1 MALRTFGATYGRDA
15 RHAGARRGRGEATL
29 AQMTRRPL
37 PLARTAC
44 ALAIVAGLWSPGTP
58 AAEPPRPPC
67 AGVAT
72 PRPAFPSPEA
82 PPAIMAW
89 SGPGAAADIGE
100 PDCTGWDDLGG
111 SRLVVALAGTF
122 RFDGP
127 LDGLLERLGRVG
139 RATGVRYWSVSDKAW
154 RPLVLD
160 ASALASA
167 DPRDRR
173 EDFRVDELR
182 AGGTL
187 HYLQRDN
194 RSGEAVYRLRVR
206 VAGSTAMLATE
217 NATPI
222 RYMVV
227 TAFPPSTLQTIQW
240 IVPRGPGVWGA
251 YILMRAGPGA
261 SSLAD
266 GQDAAFRNRATAL
279 FRHLAGIPTDREPP
293 AAR

>member
-1 MALRTFGATYGRDA
+1 MTCRSLLLAPTACAIALV
-15 RHAGARRGRGEATL
+15 ATL
-29 AQMTRRPL
+29 A
-37 PLARTAC
+37 TANP
-44 ALAIVAGLWSPGTP
+44 A

-72 PRPAFPSPEA
+72 TLPAFPSPDA
-82 PPAIMAW
+82 PPAVLAW
-89 SGPGAAADIGE
+89 SGDPATAGGGAA
-100 PDCTGWDDLGG
+100 DCTGWAQFSR

-122 RFDGP
+122 RFDGT
-127 LDGLLERLGRVG
+127 LDQLLERVARVG
-139 RATGVRYWSVSDKAW
+139 AATGVRYWSVSEKAW

-160 ASALASA
+160 AAALASA

-173 EDFRVDELR
+173 ADFRVEELR

-194 RSGEAVYRLRVR
+194 RSGEAVYRLRAR
-206 VAGSTAMLATE
+206 IDGTTAMIATE

-222 RYMVV
+222 RYMVM
-227 TAFPPSTLQTIQW
+227 TAFPPATLQTVQW
-240 IVPRGPGVWGA
+240 IVQRGPGVWGV
-251 YILMRAGPGA
+251 YVLMRSAPDA

-279 FRHLAGIPTDREPP
+279 FRHVAGIPTDRDPP
-293 AAR
+293 TAR